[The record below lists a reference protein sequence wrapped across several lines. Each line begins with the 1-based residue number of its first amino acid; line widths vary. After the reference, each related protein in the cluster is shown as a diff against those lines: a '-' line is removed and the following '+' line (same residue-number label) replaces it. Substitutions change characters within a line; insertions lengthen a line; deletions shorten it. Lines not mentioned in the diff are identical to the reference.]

1 MRGRKGSMG
10 GIRVQETKEVK
21 AMKIW
26 NQLPLKGSEQGQP
39 FYKLLEAQYNLVK
52 RHETEVV
59 IKDVPTG
66 IRNVEWLDYSGF
78 RFLNGGQ
85 LLKNVLVAEREGF
98 DGVLIDCF
106 GDPALGS
113 ARQLLKIPVV
123 GLAESSLHLACHMGA
138 RFAVITD
145 RTHWIP
151 EVEELIT
158 AYGLESRTIKG
169 NPVRAGNFPRE
180 EVMRGVTGDFGP
192 VAESFKKIAAHCVE
206 DGAEV
211 LIVGCALI
219 SPVLFRAGLTEVD
232 GAAVIHPH
240 LISLKLLEALVDLH
254 KAGIPVVSRKSSYL
268 SASGE
273 EIGEL
278 LASLA

>member
-1 MRGRKGSMG
+1 
-10 GIRVQETKEVK
+10 
-21 AMKIW
+21 MKIW
-26 NQLPLKGSEQGQP
+26 NQLPMRRGEQGQP
-39 FYKLLEAQYNLVK
+39 LYKLLEAQYNLVK

-59 IKDVPTG
+59 MKDLPTG
-66 IRNVEWLDYSGF
+66 IRNVEWLDYYGF

-85 LLKNVLVAEREGF
+85 LLKNVLVAEKEGF

-106 GDPALGS
+106 GDPALGG

-123 GLAESSLHLACHMGA
+123 GLAESSLHLACHMG
-138 RFAVITD
+138 RSFAIITD

-158 AYGLESRTIKG
+158 AYGMESRAIRQ

-180 EVMRGVTGDFGP
+180 EVMRGITGDGGS
-192 VAESFKKIAAHCVE
+192 VAERFKEIAIRCVE

-211 LIVGCALI
+211 LVVGCALI
-219 SPVLFRAGLTEVD
+219 SPVLFRAGLTEVN

-254 KAGIPVVSRKSSYL
+254 KAGLPVVSRKSSYL
-268 SASGE
+268 SASSG